1 MIVEEEKKVE
11 DGGMDEFDKI
21 ENVSIEESEV
31 IMYDDSQIEGQPNP
45 EFEESG
51 EPA

>member
-1 MIVEEEKKVE
+1 
-11 DGGMDEFDKI
+11 MDEFDKI

-51 EPA
+51 KPA